1 MRADTPGPVP
11 VLHAADRAQGPA
23 GVSSTE
29 VTSHVSEGRTAKE
42 LCTYKCNTISVG
54 LQARPGA
61 ETRRT
66 ERTDHACDRPGHRAD
81 HHQRPHHRRS
91 PRHPVTPDA
100 VLVLRSA
107 DGEDVELP
115 TDLQRVLLHTL
126 ASIARGG
133 EVTIGRMPEE
143 LISTVAA
150 EHAAMFDD

>member
-1 MRADTPGPVP
+1 M
-11 VLHAADRAQGPA
+11 
-23 GVSSTE
+23 
-29 VTSHVSEGRTAKE
+29 
-42 LCTYKCNTISVG
+42 
-54 LQARPGA
+54 
-61 ETRRT
+61 
-66 ERTDHACDRPGHRAD
+66 
-81 HHQRPHHRRS
+81 
-91 PRHPVTPDA
+91 
-100 VLVLRSA
+100 LRSA